1 MPRSE
6 LEMTMPPQND
16 QNKAAA
22 DQAAAEKA
30 AAEKAAA
37 EKVAAEKAATEK
49 AAAEKAATE
58 KAAKRETFGKVKVI
72 AESKTHRV
80 LQDDRFVWKEA
91 K

>member
-30 AAEKAAA
+30 AA
-37 EKVAAEKAATEK
+37 EK